1 VATARFPEDRAGQL
15 KHQLAMKVSDSSWH
29 HQLSAL
35 AKDHTRDTYW
45 MVPFTN
51 YKTFCPYLVGSH
63 DCVGHELARYFAQGC
78 SAMILDVPVGTDD
91 MAHVTRSIR
100 RGAELAVEG

>member
-1 VATARFPEDRAGQL
+1 MRFGAD
-15 KHQLAMKVSDSSWH
+15 

-35 AKDHTRDTYW
+35 AADHTRDTYW

-63 DCVGHELARYFAQGC
+63 DCVGGELARYFAEGC
-78 SAMILDVPVGTDD
+78 SAMILDVPIGTED
-91 MAHVTRSIR
+91 MAHVIRSIH
-100 RGAELAVEG
+100 RGAELAAAA